1 MTFTH
6 TYSKYQIFKGPNN
19 NLIEEFPMVLN
30 FEYILVGN
38 TNFDVDSASKLENDE
53 LISVVKARVNSF
65 LQDSDINS
73 KSSFLDNMA
82 FYSKGIGFE
91 NTVDILLPILKRIQD
106 EPDSIKQKFLINIPK
121 LVAYLYSQKGYL
133 IIRDQLLPIISSFF
147 NCKTS
152 SKVVD
157 QAFETFIEVSQYIS
171 EKDKG
176 YHVLNTVIRK

>member
-6 TYSKYQIFKGPNN
+6 TYTKYQIFKGSSSDS
-19 NLIEEFPMVLN
+19 IEEFPLILN

-38 TNFDVDSASKLENDE
+38 SSLDVDSASKLENHE

-65 LQDSDINS
+65 LTDSDINS

-82 FYSKGIGFE
+82 FYSKEIGFE
-91 NTVDILLPILKRIQD
+91 NTVDILLPILKKIKE
-106 EPDSIKQKFLINIPK
+106 EPDSIKIKFLVNIPK
-121 LVAYLYSQKGYL
+121 LVTYLYSQKGYF
-133 IIRDQLLPIISSFF
+133 IIRDQLIPIISSFF

-157 QAFETFIEVSQYIS
+157 QAFDAFMEVSQYIN

-176 YHVLNTVIRK
+176 FHILNVVICM